1 MMPDNLT
8 VCDSSACECN
18 VCMVPHDD
26 EIHEATLSLRE
37 WFRCEVTKYFFDD
50 IPVEEGDA
58 EWFLVA

>member
-1 MMPDNLT
+1 MTPDNLVISET
-8 VCDSSACECN
+8 PPCDCPI
-18 VCMVPHDD
+18 CMVPHDD
-26 EIHEATLSLRE
+26 EIHTATLNLRE